1 MSKVIVRGSAP
12 GMMRVEVEGTELHI
26 DISTSLPAYT
36 AVQELAA
43 FMEVLLQAVPPGY
56 DPRAHWPS
64 YDLAEPKA
72 TKSVAPKAHK

>member
-56 DPRAHWPS
+56 D
-64 YDLAEPKA
+64 LAESKA

>member
-1 MSKVIVRGSAP
+1 MSKVIVRGHTP
-12 GMMRVEVEGTELHI
+12 GFMRVEVEGTELHV
-26 DISTSLPAYT
+26 DISTALPAYT

-56 DPRAHWPS
+56 D
-64 YDLAEPKA
+64 LAEPKA

>member
-12 GMMRVEVEGTELHI
+12 GFMRVEVEGTELHV
-26 DISTSLPAYT
+26 DISTALPAYT

-43 FMEVLLQAVPPGY
+43 FMGLLLQAVPPG
-56 DPRAHWPS
+56 